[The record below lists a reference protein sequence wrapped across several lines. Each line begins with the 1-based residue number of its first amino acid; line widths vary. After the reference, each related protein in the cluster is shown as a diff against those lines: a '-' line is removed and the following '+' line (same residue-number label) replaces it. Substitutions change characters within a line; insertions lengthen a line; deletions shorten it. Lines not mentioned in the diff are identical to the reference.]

1 MPIKRRMENQTPK
14 LTIARVTSLQAIRI
28 GEYLEEKES
37 PKAVGGNTHW
47 QEPVEWTVSDCLK
60 N

>member
-1 MPIKRRMENQTPK
+1 MENQTPK
-14 LTIARVTSLQAIRI
+14 LTIARVTSLQAIHI

-47 QEPVEWTVSDCLK
+47 QEPVEWTVSECLK